1 MSIKTN
7 LIGRLR
13 NLQLSKSRALLPLF
27 EAVVNSIHSIDERLE
42 KDPSYSIDASK
53 IDIDIKY
60 SDQLSLDKK
69 QQPEII
75 GFNIIDNGIGFEKSN
90 YESFQTL
97 DSLYKQSKGCH
108 GIGRLLWLKAFENV
122 NIEKHI
128 KTITYKKVF
137 F

>member
-1 MSIKTN
+1 MPIKTS
-7 LIGRLR
+7 LVGRLR

-27 EAVVNSIHSIDERLE
+27 EAVVNSIHSIDERLG
-42 KDPSYSIDASK
+42 KDPSYSISASK

-60 SDQLSLDKK
+60 SSQLSLDKK

-97 DSLYKQSKGCH
+97 DSLYKQAKGCH

-122 NIEKHI
+122 NVESVL
-128 KTITYKKVF
+128 YKEVF